1 MAMAMQSGIGISK
14 ILFIAGAGY
23 TGTILFKNGKLSD
36 IIGELQLLVKGL
48 ENKSGDQVDG
58 DGEVADAI
66 AAQVRRLANEVRHLS
81 SHRSITVM
89 NAGSGQSNLSS
100 LVGPA
105 AALGAVG
112 YGYMKWKGLSFSSL
126 MYVTKRNMENAVAD
140 LTKKLQHA
148 SDVIAVGM
156 IFKRVLDRTIS
167 LSNMEERFKDRWM
180 EDAKK
185 HLTQRIQNLDD
196 KMRKQNEMARSIKD
210 GVSEVR
216 NTVDNIHD
224 DLSYMQQSV
233 AILDGRLNTLNKNQD
248 LANRG
253 LDYIIDFIRNNTG
266 PNYLPGTFPRDQP
279 KLKGRSPG
287 MITYPG
293 TPNLMGL
300 KDIAESLSSLDRSA
314 SDSIVPGGLDM
325 PEQQRRPLR
334 RIEPSRSLIWCY
346 WLIPGCS
353 KRRLLWWETVIGGG
367 YQEKVRL
374 GVGVDGGGGG
384 DDDDGDAAFGHKHN
398 KKREM
403 IGIRC

>member
-66 AAQVRRLANEVRHLS
+66 AAQVRRLANEVRHIAS
-81 SHRSITVM
+81 NRSITVM

-100 LVGPA
+100 LVVPA

-148 SDVIAVGM
+148 SDVIA
-156 IFKRVLDRTIS
+156 
-167 LSNMEERFKDRWM
+167 
-180 EDAKK
+180 DAKK

-334 RIEPSRSLIWCY
+334 RTTSTKP
-346 WLIPGCS
+346 
-353 KRRLLWWETVIGGG
+353 
-367 YQEKVRL
+367 
-374 GVGVDGGGGG
+374 
-384 DDDDGDAAFGHKHN
+384 
-398 KKREM
+398 
-403 IGIRC
+403 